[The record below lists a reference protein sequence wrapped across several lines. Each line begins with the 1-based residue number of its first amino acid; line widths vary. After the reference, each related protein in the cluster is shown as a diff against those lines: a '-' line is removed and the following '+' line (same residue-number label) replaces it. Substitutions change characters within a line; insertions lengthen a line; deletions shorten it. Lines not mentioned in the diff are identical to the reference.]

1 VSDAAS
7 GTRLTGPVVGA
18 RMAPL
23 PVEVVLGIYLG
34 VLTGIIPALVAWGL
48 GFIFKYVTGVSIPG
62 FGVVVLALAIA
73 GVNGGLLALTDQTVT
88 SQATGPVIVVAILV
102 ILMMS
107 LYAHAK
113 GDAMGATFP
122 KRYSLR
128 KLREQTLSADV
139 VELVGGRGQVRV
151 EVVGEV
157 ADMEGYPP
165 LPDDIRAEIR
175 DGDWTFPADLPI
187 GELESRF
194 ADRLRTEFDC
204 AEVTVR
210 IDERGQASIA
220 AAPPLAG
227 LSKRVPEGH
236 RAVSVDALLPTGLAR
251 GDRVTVRVDGGAV
264 DGTVLSAKTG
274 TPPAP
279 ARAPAAP
286 DPDAAAGASGDLSP
300 PPDREERDGDARTD
314 GGTTSDATE
323 VPSPRAPT
331 TTGGDGRL
339 TVAVPRSDAN
349 ALLAAD
355 RGRVVVRSRGRRREF
370 ELLSLL
376 RRAGKRVR
384 RLTLRTDGRLDGASI
399 GNASVRETYGVAVLA
414 VRTDE
419 GWAFAPSGETELA
432 AGDDLFAIGTRESLD
447 AFAEA
452 VA

>member
-1 VSDAAS
+1 
-7 GTRLTGPVVGA
+7 
-18 RMAPL
+18 MAPL
-23 PVEVVLGIYLG
+23 PVEVVLGVYLG

-48 GFIFKYVTGVSIPG
+48 GFIFKYITGVSIPG
-62 FGVVVLALAIA
+62 FGVVVLALAMA

-88 SQATGPVIVVAILV
+88 RQASGPVVVVAILV
-102 ILMMS
+102 VLMMS

-113 GDAMGATFP
+113 GDAMGSAFP
-122 KRYSLR
+122 KRVSLQR
-128 KLREQTLSADV
+128 LRDQTLSADV

-151 EVVGEV
+151 AVVGEV

-165 LPDDIRAEIR
+165 LPDDIRADIK

-210 IDERGQASIA
+210 IDERGQATVA

-251 GDRVTVRVDGGAV
+251 GDRVTVRTDGGTV

-279 ARAPAAP
+279 TRAPEP
-286 DPDAAAGASGDLSP
+286 PDAAASTSGDRSP
-300 PPDREERDGDARTD
+300 PADRENRDDDARTD
-314 GGTTSDATE
+314 GGTVAEAAE
-323 VPSPRAPT
+323 VPPPRAPT

-339 TVAVPRSDAN
+339 TVTVPRSDADT
-349 ALLAAD
+349 LLTAD

-384 RLTLRTDGRLDGASI
+384 RLTLRADGALDGASI
-399 GNASVRETYGVAVLA
+399 GSAGVRETYGVAILA
-414 VRTDE
+414 VRTAE

-432 AGDDLFAIGTRESLD
+432 PGDELFAIGTRESLD

>member
-1 VSDAAS
+1 
-7 GTRLTGPVVGA
+7 
-18 RMAPL
+18 MAPL

-88 SQATGPVIVVAILV
+88 DRATGPVVVVAILV
-102 ILMMS
+102 VLMMS

-113 GDAMGATFP
+113 GDAMGAAFP
-122 KRYSLR
+122 RRVSLQ

-151 EVVGEV
+151 KVVGEV

-210 IDERGQASIA
+210 LDERGQATVA

-227 LSKRVPEGH
+227 LSKRVPDGH

-251 GDRVTVRVDGGAV
+251 GDRVTVRTDGGAV

-279 ARAPAAP
+279 ARMPEPPESAP
-286 DPDAAAGASGDLSP
+286 GANGDLSAP
-300 PPDREERDGDARTD
+300 ADRDERDGDARTD
-314 GGTTSDATE
+314 GGTATDATE
-323 VPSPRAPT
+323 APPPRAPT

-339 TVAVPRSDAN
+339 TVAVPRGDADT
-349 ALLAAD
+349 LLRAD

-384 RLTLRTDGRLDGASI
+384 RLTLRSGGALDGASI

-414 VRTDE
+414 VRTGE
-419 GWAFAPSGETELA
+419 GWAFAPSGETALA
-432 AGDDLFAIGTRESLD
+432 AGDELFAIGTRESLD

>member
-1 VSDAAS
+1 
-7 GTRLTGPVVGA
+7 
-18 RMAPL
+18 MAPL

-88 SQATGPVIVVAILV
+88 RQATGPVVVVAILV
-102 ILMMS
+102 VLMMS

-113 GDAMGATFP
+113 GDAMGAAFP
-122 KRYSLR
+122 KRVSLQ
-128 KLREQTLSADV
+128 KLRDQTLSADV

-151 EVVGEV
+151 AVVGEV

-204 AEVTVR
+204 AEVTVS
-210 IDERGQASIA
+210 IDERGQATVA

-251 GDRVTVRVDGGAV
+251 GDRVTVRTDGGAV

-279 ARAPAAP
+279 TRTP
-286 DPDAAAGASGDLSP
+286 DPPGAAASASGDLSP
-300 PPDREERDGDARTD
+300 PAGREERDDDARTD
-314 GGTTSDATE
+314 GGTVAEAAE
-323 VPSPRAPT
+323 VPPPRAPT

-339 TVAVPRSDAN
+339 TVTVPRSDADT
-349 ALLAAD
+349 LLTAD

-376 RRAGKRVR
+376 RRAGKRIR
-384 RLTLRTDGRLDGASI
+384 RLTLRADGALDGASI

-414 VRTDE
+414 VRTAE

-432 AGDDLFAIGTRESLD
+432 PGDELFAIGTRESLD